1 MSEQASKSRFAID
14 LDDLEKQLKSVAQP
28 AKGAAPADPL
38 AELARIVGKD
48 DPLKALFADRKA
60 PVQPVPQRVEPAFEP
75 HLEAIPQGT
84 LRGGLDDFED
94 ALRRDL
100 EAQVAPSAF
109 EAAQPRRV
117 VLDED
122 AFLEEIA
129 SHRDGTVP
137 VSQVRHEHDFDLDH
151 ARGLDHARNLD
162 PARGLDHAKDLD
174 QASPMARDLD
184 SMGPLPSD
192 GGYAQSQAEQGMSA
206 VREDQPDMREL
217 TPRSGL
223 GKGFIVA
230 GSLLALGAV
239 GIIGAFSFG
248 GSSKTADGQPP
259 MIKADTGPTKVAPAN
274 PGGTV
279 VPDQNKQIYERT
291 ADTKPA
297 DAKMVNREE
306 QPVDVQQAARA
317 APRVILPAAGSASA
331 TPTSATPSA
340 TASAPAP
347 TAPAATSETPASV
360 PGLGEPRRVRTV
372 AIRPDGTAIAAPA
385 AAASTPSA
393 PATTASA
400 PVVAPRP
407 VVTAPAAVPV
417 PRPRPPA
424 AASDETAPLRISP
437 NAQASKEQV
446 NKEQSRVA
454 LAPATTPQPRPA
466 PAPAAAA
473 PASSGDGAFSVQ
485 LGAPGSEAEAR
496 SSFANLQRRFPDQLS
511 GQSPTIRRADVSG
524 RTVYRLRVGSLSREE
539 AQSMC
544 SQLQSAGGQC
554 FVARN

>member
-28 AKGAAPADPL
+28 AKGPVPADPL

-60 PVQPVPQRVEPAFEP
+60 PVQPAPQRVEPAFEP
-75 HLEAIPQGT
+75 LPEAIPQGA

-100 EAQVAPSAF
+100 ETPVAPAT
-109 EAAQPRRV
+109 EATAPRRV

-129 SHRDGTVP
+129 SHRDGIVP
-137 VSQVRHEHDFDLDH
+137 VSQMRHEHDY
-151 ARGLDHARNLD
+151 
-162 PARGLDHAKDLD
+162 DLD
-174 QASPMARDLD
+174 QAKPVARDLD
-184 SMGPLPSD
+184 SMDAQGSLPSD

-206 VREDQPDMREL
+206 DPEGQPDLREL

-230 GSLLALGAV
+230 GSLLALGFV
-239 GIIGAFSFG
+239 GIVGAFSFG
-248 GSSKTADGQPP
+248 GGGKTADGQPP
-259 MIKADTGPTKVAPAN
+259 MIKADAGPTKVAPAN

-279 VPDQNKQIYERT
+279 VPDQNKQIYER
-291 ADTKPA
+291 AGDTKPA

-317 APRVILPAAGSASA
+317 APRVILPATGTTSA
-331 TPTSATPSA
+331 TPPSAMPSA

-347 TAPAATSETPASV
+347 SPAAPAASAETPAPV

-372 AIRPDGTAIAAPA
+372 AIRPDGTAISAPA
-385 AAASTPSA
+385 AAAPVAAVPAPSA
-393 PATTASA
+393 PTTTASA
-400 PVVAPRP
+400 PAAAPRP
-407 VVTAPAAVPV
+407 VAAPPAAAPA

-424 AASDETAPLRISP
+424 
-437 NAQASKEQV
+437 
-446 NKEQSRVA
+446 
-454 LAPATTPQPRPA
+454 
-466 PAPAAAA
+466 
-473 PASSGDGAFSVQ
+473 
-485 LGAPGSEAEAR
+485 
-496 SSFANLQRRFPDQLS
+496 
-511 GQSPTIRRADVSG
+511 
-524 RTVYRLRVGSLSREE
+524 
-539 AQSMC
+539 
-544 SQLQSAGGQC
+544 
-554 FVARN
+554 

>member
-28 AKGAAPADPL
+28 AKGPAPADPL

-60 PVQPVPQRVEPAFEP
+60 PVAPAPQRVEPAFEP
-75 HLEAIPQGT
+75 LPEAVPQGT

-94 ALRRDL
+94 ILRRDL
-100 EAQVAPSAF
+100 GAPVTPVAAEATV
-109 EAAQPRRV
+109 PRRV

-129 SHRDGTVP
+129 AHRDGAVP
-137 VSQVRHEHDFDLDH
+137 VSQMRHEHDY
-151 ARGLDHARNLD
+151 
-162 PARGLDHAKDLD
+162 DLD
-174 QASPMARDLD
+174 QAKPMARDLD
-184 SMGPLPSD
+184 SMGAQGIGEHGGLPSD

-206 VREDQPDMREL
+206 DPEGQPDLREL

-230 GSLLALGAV
+230 GSLLALGFV
-239 GIIGAFSFG
+239 GVVGAFSFG
-248 GSSKTADGQPP
+248 GGGGKTADGQPP
-259 MIKADTGPTKVAPAN
+259 MIRADAGPTKVAPAN

-279 VPDQNKQIYERT
+279 VPDQNKQIYER
-291 ADTKPA
+291 AGDTKPA

-317 APRVILPAAGSASA
+317 APRVILPANGSASA
-331 TPTSATPSA
+331 TPSSAMPSA
-340 TASAPAP
+340 TASTPASTP
-347 TAPAATSETPASV
+347 GPVAPAASAEAAAPV

-385 AAASTPSA
+385 AAAPAAAAPAPSA

-400 PVVAPRP
+400 PAAAPRP
-407 VVTAPAAVPV
+407 VVAPSAAAPA
-417 PRPRPPA
+417 PRPRPPV
-424 AASDETAPLRISP
+424 AASDETAPARATTS
-437 NAQASKEQV
+437 AQA

-466 PAPAAAA
+466 PVAAA

-496 SSFANLQRRFPDQLS
+496 STFSNLQRRFPDQLS
-511 GQSPTIRRADVSG
+511 GQSPSIRRADVSG

-539 AQSMC
+539 AQTMC